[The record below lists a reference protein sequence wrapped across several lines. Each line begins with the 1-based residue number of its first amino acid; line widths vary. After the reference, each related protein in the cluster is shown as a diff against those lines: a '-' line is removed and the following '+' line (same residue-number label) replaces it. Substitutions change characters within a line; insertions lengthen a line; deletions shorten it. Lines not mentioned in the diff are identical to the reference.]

1 VLKKFKWL
9 LILEVKKNTDT
20 PVVYYVVGNKTDL
33 INTRSVMY
41 EEAKEFADS
50 VNAHYW
56 ETSVYSNTG
65 KILSRF
71 YVIFVYTKMDIL
83 NILHLYI
90 LDNISYDFN

>member
-1 VLKKFKWL
+1 M
-9 LILEVKKNTDT
+9 ISEVKKNTDT

-41 EEAKEFADS
+41 EEAKEFANS

-71 YVIFVYTKMDIL
+71 YVMFVYTTMVIL
-83 NILHLYI
+83 NILSLHI
-90 LDNISYDFN
+90 FNNFSYGFN